1 MPILRSISGLRATT
15 NDGALT
21 PELVA
26 RHVRAFAALQPEGV
40 IAVGHDGRVGGDQIA
55 ELVCQELCAVG
66 RDVLDL
72 GCVPTP
78 TVQLLVERTH
88 AAGGI
93 IVTASHN
100 GAEWNGLK
108 FLDADG
114 VFLLP
119 DRARRLWAY
128 ADVWAYADAGN
139 SPKQT
144 SYGRHYRHSDPIG
157 EHLAALGQVAL
168 VAAFR
173 AGGGLEG
180 ARVALDA
187 VNASGSR
194 ALVRL
199 IEWLGG
205 QPHAV
210 FCDGS
215 GIFPHPP
222 EPLPEHVA
230 TLRQETRSS
239 GAAIGLAVDPDADR
253 LVLVHRS
260 GEPVSEEK
268 TVVLAIE
275 AVLRA
280 VRGGTVVVNASTTAE
295 VELVANRY
303 GGRVFRSPVGEI
315 NVVLLMRSCGAIIGG
330 EGSGGVIYPACH
342 WGRDSLVGA
351 SLVLSLWRSLSEA
364 EWDERLLD
372 SPFAMGKRRIAV
384 NGDFPLLLDRIRA
397 AFGDAPVVW
406 DGDGLRFAWR
416 DRWVHIR
423 PSNTEPIVRVIAES
437 PSQAETAE
445 LLSRAEQILRSA
457 SDA

>member
-1 MPILRSISGLRATT
+1 MPVLRSISGLRATT
-15 NDGALT
+15 TDGTLT

-26 RHVRAFAALQPEGV
+26 RHVRAFAALQPAGL
-40 IAVGHDGRVGGDQIA
+40 IAVGYDGRAGGDELA
-55 ELVCQELCAVG
+55 ELVCEELCAVG
-66 RDVLDL
+66 RDVLEL

-78 TVQLLVERTH
+78 TVQLLVERTD

-100 GAEWNGLK
+100 GPEWNGLK

-114 VFLLP
+114 VFLSP
-119 DRARRLWAY
+119 DRAQRL
-128 ADVWAYADAGN
+128 WAYADAGN
-139 SPKQT
+139 SPTQA
-144 SYGRHYRHSDPIG
+144 SCGQRSRHSDPIE
-157 EHLAALGQVAL
+157 EHLAALGHVPV

-173 AGGGLEG
+173 AGGGLSG

-205 QPHAV
+205 QPHEV

-222 EPLPEHVA
+222 EPLPEH
-230 TLRQETRSS
+230 LGSLCLETRSS
-239 GAAIGLAVDPDADR
+239 GAVLGLAVDPDADR
-253 LVLVHRS
+253 LVLVHRD
-260 GEPVSEEK
+260 GKPVSEEK
-268 TVVLAIE
+268 TVVIAAE
-275 AVLRA
+275 SVLRA
-280 VRGGTVVVNASTTAE
+280 APGGTVVVNASTTAE
-295 VELVANRY
+295 VELVADRY
-303 GGRVFRSPVGEI
+303 RGRVLRSPVGEI
-315 NVVLLMRSCGAIIGG
+315 NVVALMRSSGAIIGG

-351 SLVLSLWRSLSEA
+351 TLVLSLWRSLSEQ
-364 EWDERLLD
+364 EWDDRLLRC
-372 SPFAMGKRRIAV
+372 PFAMGKRRVAV
-384 NGDFPLLLDRIRA
+384 NGDFPLLRDRLRA
-397 AFGDAPVVW
+397 AFSDAPRVW

-437 PSQAETAE
+437 PSEAETAE
-445 LLSRAEQILRSA
+445 LLTRAEQILRSG

>member
-144 SYGRHYRHSDPIG
+144 SYGRTIGTAIRSVSTLPRLGKWRWLLHSERVEG
-157 EHLAALGQVAL
+157 WRVRALHSMPSTPV
-168 VAAFR
+168 
-173 AGGGLEG
+173 
-180 ARVALDA
+180 ARVRWFGSS
-187 VNASGSR
+187 SGS
-194 ALVRL
+194 
-199 IEWLGG
+199 
-205 QPHAV
+205 AV
-210 FCDGS
+210 
-215 GIFPHPP
+215 
-222 EPLPEHVA
+222 
-230 TLRQETRSS
+230 
-239 GAAIGLAVDPDADR
+239 
-253 LVLVHRS
+253 
-260 GEPVSEEK
+260 
-268 TVVLAIE
+268 
-275 AVLRA
+275 
-280 VRGGTVVVNASTTAE
+280 
-295 VELVANRY
+295 
-303 GGRVFRSPVGEI
+303 SPTQF
-315 NVVLLMRSCGAIIGG
+315 S
-330 EGSGGVIYPACH
+330 
-342 WGRDSLVGA
+342 
-351 SLVLSLWRSLSEA
+351 
-364 EWDERLLD
+364 
-372 SPFAMGKRRIAV
+372 AMG
-384 NGDFPLLLDRIRA
+384 
-397 AFGDAPVVW
+397 
-406 DGDGLRFAWR
+406 
-416 DRWVHIR
+416 
-423 PSNTEPIVRVIAES
+423 AES
-437 PSQAETAE
+437 SPI
-445 LLSRAEQILRSA
+445 LPNRCLSM
-457 SDA
+457 

>member
-1 MPILRSISGLRATT
+1 MPILRSISGLRATID
-15 NDGALT
+15 DGALS
-21 PELVA
+21 PDVVA
-26 RHVRAFAALQPEGV
+26 RHVRAFATIQPEGV
-40 IAVGHDGRVGGDQIA
+40 LAVGHDGRVGGNALA
-55 ELVCQELCAVG
+55 ELVCDELCAVG

-88 AAGGI
+88 AVGGI

-119 DRARRLWAY
+119 ERARLLWAS
-128 ADVWAYADAGN
+128 ADAG
-139 SPKQT
+139 SFST
-144 SYGRHYRHSDPIG
+144 SSRGRRYRHSDPIE
-157 EHLAALGQVAL
+157 EHIAVLGHLPL

-173 AGGGLEG
+173 VSGGLAG
-180 ARVALDA
+180 TRVALDA

-205 QPHAV
+205 QPHRV

-215 GIFPHPP
+215 GMFPHPP
-222 EPLPEHVA
+222 EPLPEH
-230 TLRQETRSS
+230 LGELCNQTRAS
-239 GAAIGLAVDPDADR
+239 GSVVGLAVDPDADR

-260 GEPVSEEK
+260 GKPVSEEK
-268 TVVLAIE
+268 TVVLAVE
-275 AVLRA
+275 AILRSTP
-280 VRGGTVVVNASTTAE
+280 RGTVVVNASTTAE
-295 VELVANRY
+295 VELVAGRY
-303 GGRVFRSPVGEI
+303 GGYVFRSPVGEI
-315 NVVLLMRSCGAIIGG
+315 NVVSQMRAHGAIIGG

-351 SLVLSLWRSLSEA
+351 SLVLSLWRSLSET

-372 SPFAMGKRRIAV
+372 CPYAMGKRRIPSS
-384 NGDFPLLLDRIRA
+384 GDFSSLCSRLRATFSDALDI
-397 AFGDAPVVW
+397 W
-406 DGDGLRFAWR
+406 EGDGIRFAWR

-437 PSQAETAE
+437 PNHEETTALLEKAE
-445 LLSRAEQILRSA
+445 RILRNGR
-457 SDA
+457 DE